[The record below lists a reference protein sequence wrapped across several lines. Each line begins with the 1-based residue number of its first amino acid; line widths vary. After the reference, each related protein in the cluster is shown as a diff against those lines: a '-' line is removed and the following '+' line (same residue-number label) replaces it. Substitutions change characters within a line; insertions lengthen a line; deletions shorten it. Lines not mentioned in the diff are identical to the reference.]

1 MTYLELKKM
10 ALMQLYNGSD
20 FTYILHDGE
29 CLLLKYIGRKKI
41 VFIPD
46 PYKPLNGTFII
57 ESNNRYNLIFFYDGE
72 YINLVYSALSLVM

>member
-46 PYKPLNGTFII
+46 MIADCVVTEIDSRCFCDNSKVTEVYVPDTVKII
-57 ESNNRYNLIFFYDGE
+57 W
-72 YINLVYSALSLVM
+72 